1 MRLLLIGS
9 AATPAS
15 CRHPSIRN
23 LTPGGQWTVADR
35 AELQPVQLAVPS
47 VGLFGSAEI
56 SAVAEAKS
64 LFASNFFLVPRAILA
79 RYRPSS
85 RSHLATLTVRIARD
99 PGLGGLLIS
108 KNPEVVY
115 EVEWLCGGSR

>member
-1 MRLLLIGS
+1 MTSQSDVRLLLIGS

-15 CRHPSIRN
+15 CRHPFDSQLNAGR
-23 LTPGGQWTVADR
+23 QWTVADR

-64 LFASNFFLVPRAILA
+64 LFASNFIQAPAALDRL
-79 RYRPSS
+79 
-85 RSHLATLTVRIARD
+85 
-99 PGLGGLLIS
+99 
-108 KNPEVVY
+108 N
-115 EVEWLCGGSR
+115 